1 MSMNLRRTKVKAE
14 FNMSSMTDIVFLL
27 LIFFMLTST
36 LVAPNAL
43 KVVLP
48 KTGPTQT
55 VKPKPVTVS
64 LTADAVYAVDQKI
77 VSEAQLER
85 NILDKV
91 QALGEGA
98 NIVLYA
104 DKDATHE
111 HVVKILEIANRNKL
125 PLVIA
130 TTPSK

>member
-1 MSMNLRRTKVKAE
+1 MNLRRSKVSAE
-14 FNMSSMTDIVFLL
+14 FNMSSLTDIIFLL

-36 LVAPNAL
+36 IVAPNAL

-48 KTGPTQT
+48 KTTPSQT

-64 LTADAVYAVDQKI
+64 LTADATFAVEKQT
-77 VSEAQLER
+77 VNEAELELV
-85 NILDKV
+85 ILNKV
-91 QALGEGA
+91 KELGEGA

-104 DKDATHE
+104 DKDATHQY
-111 HVVKILEIANRNKL
+111 VVKVLEIANRNKL

-130 TTPSK
+130 TEPSK

>member
-1 MSMNLRRTKVKAE
+1 MSMNLRRSKVTAE
-14 FNMSSMTDIVFLL
+14 FNMSSLTDIIFLL

-48 KTGPTQT
+48 KTTASQT

-64 LTADAVYAVDQKI
+64 LTADATFAVDQGI
-77 VSEAQLER
+77 VNEAQLER
-85 NILDKV
+85 VILDKV

-111 HVVKILEIANRNKL
+111 YVVKVLEIANRNKL

-130 TTPSK
+130 TTPTK